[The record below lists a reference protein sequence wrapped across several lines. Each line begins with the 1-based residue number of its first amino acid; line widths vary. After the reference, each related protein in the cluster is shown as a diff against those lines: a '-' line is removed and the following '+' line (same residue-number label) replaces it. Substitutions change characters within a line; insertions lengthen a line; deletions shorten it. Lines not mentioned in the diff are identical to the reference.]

1 MKKTIFVATFL
12 IADEYTEQGFRIKH
26 CAHDTPFDSD
36 YMEDYGWIFI
46 VQQEVEI
53 DEPSYDVR
61 ELLLKG
67 LKAEERKLVAEYAKS
82 KASIEDRVSKLM
94 ALEVLS

>member
-1 MKKTIFVATFL
+1 MEKTIFVATFL
-12 IADEYTEQGFRIKH
+12 IADEYTEHGFRIKY
-26 CAHDTPFDSD
+26 CADDTPFDSD

-46 VQQEVEI
+46 VQQEVGIE
-53 DEPSYDVR
+53 EPDYDVR

-82 KASIEDRVSKLM
+82 KASIEDRISKLM